1 MTEPVEQNIQESEEV
16 IVDLNKNENDKQ
28 QNEEPQTQTQSSTV
42 TSTVTNKVVPAK
54 KIVELTDE
62 DKQTLIS
69 NARVGIDN
77 PNFDVKIFKN
87 GNTRICK
94 KKKPTVSQQ
103 AVSTNG
109 ERVIKDH
116 TNEQKVY
123 MTDNQL
129 IWEHLFE
136 LETKYQTLYNKHRKL
151 KQRYND
157 LYIEDE
163 TLTTTPNSVQQQD
176 QQQYETSIETPN
188 SVQQQQIQNEPQ
200 IIYQQQQPMNWR
212 TALRSKNRILM

>member
-28 QNEEPQTQTQSSTV
+28 QNEEPQAQS
-42 TSTVTNKVVPAK
+42 STVTNKVVPAK

-62 DKQTLIS
+62 DKQILIS
-69 NARVGIDN
+69 NARAGIDN

-163 TLTTTPNSVQQQD
+163 TPTTTPTSVQQQD
-176 QQQYETSIETPN
+176 QQQYETSIETPTP
-188 SVQQQQIQNEPQ
+188 VQQQQIQNEPQ